1 LSVTVALYLLLLL
14 EQPNFHIIFIL
25 KMFLLPLTLLRTL
38 YQFVSLLLTITAVWT
53 LILLVVL

>member
-25 KMFLLPLTLLRTL
+25 KMFLLLLTLLRTL
-38 YQFVSLLLTITAVWT
+38 YQFVSLLLTITAVWN